1 MSENGICSYHKTSD
15 VRRSFMRRIRQTLL
29 GLAVICLII
38 GFGCT
43 VPVSAGSYSDP
54 VNVSIPYTHDYKA
67 DSKRTGDV
75 FTYQVTP
82 KSGAPAP
89 DKSTF
94 DVKADPKKSVTG
106 DVKLKIT
113 FPKPGSYLYSIKVKS
128 GPSAEGITLDKTVYT
143 VQVLVKNASNGGLA
157 VKEVRMTSNKSDKKQ
172 AALYFK
178 PSYTAPPAVTRPI
191 STPDDDDTA
200 TPARTARNAA
210 NPAAAPAQAP
220 AAPVDDAPV
229 DVAPDFANIGDD
241 EGPQAAPDAGVWA
254 ILNLLLMIATILIAL
269 ILAVRFFGR
278 VDTDEDEYV
287 IRRGGKLR
295 LGGIVFAV
303 ASVVTFLLTETI
315 PGNRPVLTDE
325 WTPFMALIFVLA
337 AVLGFAA
344 YKHYSSGNDEQM
356 AGA

>member
-1 MSENGICSYHKTSD
+1 
-15 VRRSFMRRIRQTLL
+15 MRRIRQTLL

-128 GPSAEGITLDKTVYT
+128 GPSADGIKLDKTVYT

-157 VKEVRMTSNKSDKKQ
+157 VKQVQMTSSQSDNKQGS
-172 AALYFK
+172 LYFN
-178 PSYTAPPAVTRPI
+178 PSYTAPKAVTRPI
-191 STPDDDDTA
+191 STPDGNA
-200 TPARTARNAA
+200 APARTARNAA
-210 NPAAAPAQAP
+210 NPAAPAQAP
-220 AAPVDDAPV
+220 AAPVDNGPIDNGPNL
-229 DVAPDFANIGDD
+229 ANIGDD
-241 EGPQAAPDAGVWA
+241 EGPQAAPNRGTWA

-278 VDTDEDEYV
+278 IDTDEDEYV

-303 ASVVTFLLTETI
+303 VSVVTFLLTETI
-315 PGNRPVLTDE
+315 AGNRPVLTDE

-337 AVLGFAA
+337 AVLGIVA
-344 YKHYSSGNDEQM
+344 YKHYSSDDGEQM
-356 AGA
+356 VGA